1 MFFLLGVH
9 PRFIRDYLIMKFDV
23 FFYLEYVQGITIF
36 YLQISLLVLN
46 YYQMKEYFKQLAE
59 KDEDLTP
66 INAAIYYST
75 EALTVKNTSFQ

>member
-46 YYQMKEYFKQLAE
+46 YYSDPE
-59 KDEDLTP
+59 
-66 INAAIYYST
+66 I
-75 EALTVKNTSFQ
+75 